1 VLGHRGA
8 AAEAPENTLPAFELA
23 LAQGADGVEL
33 DVRITADGIPVVIH
47 DTTVDRTTGG
57 TGAVRTFRA
66 AELAALDAGGGAGV
80 PSLED
85 AARWAAARG
94 CWLNVELK
102 EPGTEAATV
111 EVLRSAD
118 LGRRTIVSSFD
129 AGVVAEVGRL
139 DPELTRYL
147 LTERWDAAAARA
159 VRACGAAGVCLGLHG
174 STTVALDALAAESL
188 PVVVWTADEPDRIRR
203 LLASGVAAI
212 ISNIPAVAVQV
223 RAGEFRRPR

>member
-8 AAEAPENTLPAFELA
+8 SAEAPENTLPAFDLA

-47 DTTVDRTTGG
+47 DATVDRTTGG
-57 TGAVRTFRA
+57 TGTVRSFRA

-85 AARWAAARG
+85 AAAWAAARS

-102 EPGTEAATV
+102 ERGTEAATV
-111 EVLRSAD
+111 EVLRRAD

-129 AGVVAEVGRL
+129 AGVVAEVGRIG
-139 DPELTRYL
+139 PELTRHL

-159 VRACGAAGVCLGLHG
+159 RHACGAAGVCLGLRG
-174 STTVALDALAAESL
+174 ATTVALDALAAESL
-188 PVVVWTADEPDRIRR
+188 PVVVWTADDPDRIRGF
-203 LLASGVAAI
+203 LEFGVAAI
-212 ISNIPAVAVQV
+212 ITNVPSVAVQV
-223 RAGEFRRPR
+223 RAGQLRRTK